1 MPEQSK
7 TILLIANPSP
17 EHVGAHFVNGA
28 QKLGVPMQIMDSR
41 EAYKAPRWLGLIN
54 WRLRG
59 HRPTCLNAFSRK
71 VVETC
76 RIRRPRAVITTGISP
91 VTAEALA
98 KIGEMGIKRL
108 NFLTDDPWNPRNGA
122 RFFWEA
128 LPRYDIVFSPRQAN
142 LSDLRGY
149 GCKKVCYLPFAYAP
163 EIHFPEKFLSE
174 KDQERFT
181 CDISFIGGADDD
193 RVSYVSALAKEGFDL
208 KLYGGYWDR
217 YSQLRPY
224 CRGFVLQGD
233 FRKAVAG
240 SRVNLCMGRRANR
253 DGHAMRS
260 YEFPA
265 MGAVMI
271 VEDTEEHRDLFGREG
286 ECVLYFKTIR
296 EMNEKTRRLLENG
309 KERARMAQ
317 AAHLLVTSGRNAY
330 KDRLESMLEH
340 LS

>member
-1 MPEQSK
+1 M
-7 TILLIANPSP
+7 IANPSP
-17 EHVGAHFVNGA
+17 EHIGAHFVNGA
-28 QKLGVPMQIMDSR
+28 QKLGVPMQVMDSR
-41 EAYKAPRWLGLIN
+41 EAYQAPLWMALIN
-54 WRLRG
+54 RRLRG
-59 HRPTCLNAFSRK
+59 HRPTCLRAFSRK
-71 VVETC
+71 IVETC
-76 RIRRPRAVITTGISP
+76 HMRRPWAVITTGISP
-91 VTAEALA
+91 VSAEALE
-98 KIGEMGIKRL
+98 KIGDLGIKRL
-108 NFLTDDPWNPRNGA
+108 NFLTDDPWNPQNGS
-122 RFFWEA
+122 RFFWKA
-128 LPRYDIVFSPRQAN
+128 LPQYDIVFSPRHAN

-163 EIHFPEKFLSE
+163 EVHFPEKLLSE
-174 KDQERFT
+174 EDQERFI

-193 RVSYVSALAKEGFDL
+193 RVPYVSALAREGFDL

-224 CRGFVLQGD
+224 YRGFVLQSD

-240 SRVNLCMGRRANR
+240 SKVNLCMGRRANR

-265 MGAVMI
+265 IGAAMI

-286 ECVLYFKTIR
+286 EYVLYFKTIQ

-317 AAHLLVTSGRNAY
+317 AARLLVTSGCNTY
-330 KDRLESMLEH
+330 KDRLETMLEH